1 MYPRFRDALLTSSRK
16 SKVLES
22 RIKMELSRF
31 IGIKWRQLG
40 GDSWVLSVVPTTST
54 HTLTYLYGSHQQVS
68 QQVSQQVTIT
78 YTVTASRF

>member
-16 SKVLES
+16 AKVLES
-22 RIKMELSRF
+22 RIKMESSRF
-31 IGIKWRQLG
+31 TGIKWRQLG

-68 QQVSQQVTIT
+68 QQVTIT